1 MTAHTAEHHSHKALY
16 FRIFAALMVLLIL
29 TVVAAYIPFPGAL
42 NIIVAMTIA
51 VIKGMLIV
59 LFFMHVRDSDKVT
72 WVFAS
77 SALVWMFILFVLT
90 MTDYQSRGWFPLPGK

>member
-1 MTAHTAEHHSHKALY
+1 MTAHSAEHHSHKPLY
-16 FRIFAALMVLLIL
+16 LRIFAALMVLLVL
-29 TVVAAYIPFPGAL
+29 TVGAAYIPFPGAL

-51 VIKGMLIV
+51 VIKAMLIV

-77 SALVWMFILFVLT
+77 SALIWMVILVALT
-90 MTDYQSRGWFPLPGK
+90 LTDYKSRLWFPMPGK

>member
-1 MTAHTAEHHSHKALY
+1 MTSHSATHHSHKSLY
-16 FRIFAALMVLLIL
+16 FKIFAALMVFLIL
-29 TVVAAYIPFPGAL
+29 TVVAAYIPFPGSL

-51 VIKGMLIV
+51 IIKAMLIV

-77 SALVWMFILFVLT
+77 SALVWMMILFALT
-90 MTDYQSRGWFPLPGK
+90 LTDYRSRDWFSMPGK